1 MYIESENFMKIIEK
15 KTYLEVSIAQLLNRE
30 IPEQDR
36 MWDELIDSHMFK
48 GNDTWLPL
56 KWYED
61 K

>member
-1 MYIESENFMKIIEK
+1 MKIIEK